1 MTTVYRK
8 SSKGQQEIETRANRL
23 GPRLRTALILV
34 DGRRSDADLRA
45 LIQLEADATLLALLE
60 GGYIEVVS
68 AGPVATP
75 VVAAA
80 VQAPRATLPSPAA
93 PAGAAVPAA
102 TGVAAA
108 PGAPAVAAAP
118 QINPAAI
125 ADRRRLA
132 VRHLTDN
139 LGPMAEDLALRIE
152 KTRSWPELRAE
163 LELGRTVLARARG
176 GAAAA
181 RFAAQ
186 FIELPPG

>member
-60 GGYIEVVS
+60 GGYIEVIS
-68 AGPVATP
+68 TSPAAAP
-75 VVAAA
+75 VAAA
-80 VQAPRATLPSPAA
+80 APAPRPAPAVQAAAPVQAVSSAPAA
-93 PAGAAVPAA
+93 PAVAPVPQ
-102 TGVAAA
+102 V
-108 PGAPAVAAAP
+108 
-118 QINPAAI
+118 NPAAL

-152 KTRSWPELRAE
+152 KTRSWPELRNE

-176 GAAAA
+176 NAAAA

-186 FIELPPG
+186 FIEPPPG

>member
-8 SSKGQQEIETRANRL
+8 SSKGQLEIETRANRL

-60 GGYIEVVS
+60 GGYIEVIS
-68 AGPVATP
+68 TSPAAAP
-75 VVAAA
+75 VAAA
-80 VQAPRATLPSPAA
+80 APAPRPA
-93 PAGAAVPAA
+93 PAVQ
-102 TGVAAA
+102 AAA
-108 PGAPAVAAAP
+108 PVQAVSSAPVAPAVAPVP
-118 QINPAAI
+118 QVNPAAL

-152 KTRSWPELRAE
+152 KTRSWPELRNE

-176 GAAAA
+176 NAAAE

-186 FIELPPG
+186 FIEPPPG